1 MSVTIP
7 LGGGA
12 LSHRVV
18 LLGCFGV
25 PGIIAAVADLFGLSS
40 WVWVGGL
47 VMGFVAAS
55 LFVVNAVWDRASF
68 GVKAITLTLAMSSV
82 FWVIGMAFAPRLTL
96 LAIRGETTQA
106 QVVGRTVI
114 HVPGRRGGYDEYCY
128 RLARADGGALPG
140 RICRE
145 SDEFVVGESLE
156 VLTDPDGWIA
166 PETTDSEAEASFWWY
181 VALGGLIPTL
191 ALGWILGG
199 LANRMDNGED
209 VLRWRRRGAA
219 TCHGRSRRFR
229 RGGG

>member
-82 FWVIGMAFAPRLTL
+82 FWVIGMAFAPR
-96 LAIRGETTQA
+96 
-106 QVVGRTVI
+106 
-114 HVPGRRGGYDEYCY
+114 
-128 RLARADGGALPG
+128 
-140 RICRE
+140 
-145 SDEFVVGESLE
+145 
-156 VLTDPDGWIA
+156 
-166 PETTDSEAEASFWWY
+166 
-181 VALGGLIPTL
+181 
-191 ALGWILGG
+191 
-199 LANRMDNGED
+199 
-209 VLRWRRRGAA
+209 
-219 TCHGRSRRFR
+219 RSRMRPTTV
-229 RGGG
+229 